1 MKNMGAPEFAG
12 RGWRKFLLFFCVI
25 ATWYGL
31 LQVLPLDQWLLKM
44 LLWVE
49 GCGYWG
55 PAVFSLLYIPSC
67 VLMFPD
73 VLPNAA
79 AGAIW
84 GVGMGAVAVSFG
96 RMFGSAMTFLLTR
109 IIAGRWSE
117 RRIGA
122 DPRMAAVADAVQHQ
136 GFRIVL
142 LLRLCPLFPAVMLN
156 YTLGLTRISLPAYA
170 LATLIGMI
178 PRTLLVAYIGSGT
191 RSVVELADG
200 AEANVIAN
208 PALYWGGL
216 LLSLI
221 TVIIIAIK
229 TRQILNEALQ
239 GPAAQSAKQ
248 TSPK

>member
-1 MKNMGAPEFAG
+1 MKNTREPRYTG
-12 RGWRKFLLFFCVI
+12 RVWPKSLIFFVVI
-25 ATWYGL
+25 VTWYGL
-31 LQVLPLDQWLLKM
+31 LQVLPLDKWLLNM

-55 PAVFSLLYIPSC
+55 PVLFSLMYIPSC

-84 GVGMGAVAVSFG
+84 GVGIGAVAVSFG
-96 RMFGSAMTFLLTR
+96 RMFGSTMTFLLTR
-109 IIAGRWSE
+109 SIAGRWSE
-117 RRIGA
+117 RRIAA
-122 DPRMAAVADAVQHQ
+122 DPRMSAIANAVQRQ

-142 LLRLCPLFPAVMLN
+142 LLRLCPLFPVIMLN
-156 YTLGLTRISLPAYA
+156 YTLGMTRISFPAYA

-178 PRTLLVAYIGSGT
+178 PRTLVVAYVGSGA
-191 RSVVELADG
+191 RSLMELAG
-200 AEANVIAN
+200 GKEVNLIAH

-221 TVIIIAIK
+221 TVIVIAVK
-229 TRQILNEALQ
+229 TRQIINEALQ
-239 GPAAQSAKQ
+239 GDSKG
-248 TSPK
+248 SNGNIVND

>member
-1 MKNMGAPEFAG
+1 MKNTGASGLAR

-25 ATWYGL
+25 AAWYGL
-31 LQVLPLDQWLLKM
+31 LQVLPLDQRLMQM

-49 GCGYWG
+49 GRGYWG
-55 PAVFSLLYIPSC
+55 PVIFSLLYIPSC

-84 GVGMGAVAVSFG
+84 GVGIGAVAVSFG
-96 RMFGSAMTFLLTR
+96 RMFGSAATFLLTR
-109 IIAGRWSE
+109 SIAGRWSKHNMA
-117 RRIGA
+117 A
-122 DPRMAAVADAVQHQ
+122 DPKMAAVSDAVQRQ

-142 LLRLCPLFPAVMLN
+142 LLRLCPLFPVIMLN

-178 PRTLLVAYIGSGT
+178 PRTLMVAYIGSGT
-191 RSVVELADG
+191 RSLMELADG
-200 AEANVIAN
+200 AEVNLIAN
-208 PALYWGGL
+208 PSLYWGGL

-221 TVIIIAIK
+221 TVAMIAVK
-229 TRQILNEALQ
+229 TRQVINEALQ
-239 GPAAQSAKQ
+239 ESSAESAKQ
-248 TSPK
+248 TIHK